1 MVLWESVFALSVALV
16 LSLVFALLTRR
27 SIARGGFFWFLSL
40 VFLTSWAGGIWIGP
54 LGPSLAG
61 VHWLPFFLF
70 GLVAAG
76 MFVFFVPRR
85 PPKGRHETLEI
96 LEEMKEK
103 RDLEKA
109 AYVSFGIFFW
119 ILMLTL
125 IAAIVIRYVM
135 RF

>member
-1 MVLWESVFALSVALV
+1 
-16 LSLVFALLTRR
+16 
-27 SIARGGFFWFLSL
+27 
-40 VFLTSWAGGIWIGP
+40 
-54 LGPSLAG
+54 
-61 VHWLPFFLF
+61 
-70 GLVAAG
+70 

-125 IAAIVIRYVM
+125 LAAIVIRYVM
-135 RF
+135 RP